1 MLVPRQ
7 VHRAT
12 TATQCSDLRGTVP
25 SQAYVHKNTTTSSM
39 QRHDS
44 CREPAVTLHVVKPVV
59 AGSVAHS
66 LEPTLGCVGSRTVPV
81 RDVDGPGVLW
91 WPRGGMCGDKTSH
104 CFPWT
109 NPTAVRQCLCGQCK
123 LLGACRQPSP
133 LEVVPTDSPS
143 THAADSRLTR
153 RGPRNRRPFTTRN
166 PSPLYARATTNKH
179 SCSQKIAK
187 SGVHWFVVT

>member
-1 MLVPRQ
+1 MLCCAVQCRVQCCAACFDCPRHGMAMAVLPSFWLSALESAYKYFDCSHSTTCWCLATERPRQ
-7 VHRAT
+7 L
-12 TATQCSDLRGTVP
+12 DLRGTVP

-109 NPTAVRQCLCGQCK
+109 NPTAVR
-123 LLGACRQPSP
+123 
-133 LEVVPTDSPS
+133 
-143 THAADSRLTR
+143 
-153 RGPRNRRPFTTRN
+153 
-166 PSPLYARATTNKH
+166 
-179 SCSQKIAK
+179 
-187 SGVHWFVVT
+187 